1 MRRRLIIGERIM
13 YVDAETPLNC
23 VFAVKIRGTI
33 LLENLRVA
41 LTKIQQKHP
50 LLRTRIKEDSAGV
63 PHFVSSNSLSAIPL
77 RIVERLGDEDW
88 QQQSK
93 AEWKTLFDS
102 ESLPMARIVWIKGT
116 ECSELLLVCPHCIC
130 DGTGFVALM
139 SEMLQLLDHPEQELV
154 PYPPFNS
161 IEELLSSSFK
171 SSTAKVLKTKAFA
184 VLARLFFFFK
194 SSKTIHPKGEGY
206 LLHWKLT
213 AAETSA
219 LAGACKDAGVTM
231 HAALCVAFLEAFQL
245 VRGTKA
251 QGKVI
256 CPVDVR
262 HFVEEIKK
270 DALFAFAPIA
280 ELSLPKE
287 KVMDFWA
294 KATELKTE
302 LKKKTAAMKVHE
314 LLVMSEYFQG
324 SVNKMLK
331 HLKTTDGGHDLTLSN
346 MGRLGIAEHYDSF
359 EVETLYSPNVGFP
372 WRNANTLVVS
382 TFKERMDFAFL
393 SNASFLPEEEAKTI
407 RDQAMELLRT
417 HVMVSYA

>member
-23 VFAVKIRGTI
+23 VFGVKIRGTI
-33 LLENLRVA
+33 LLKNLRIA
-41 LTKIQQKHP
+41 LDKIQQKHP
-50 LLRTRIKEDSAGV
+50 LLRTRIEEDGAGV
-63 PHFVSSNSLSAIPL
+63 PHFVLSESLSAIPL
-77 RIVERLGDEDW
+77 KIVERFGDDDW

-93 AEWKTLFDS
+93 IEWKTMFDIA
-102 ESLPMARIVWIKGT
+102 SLPMASLVWIKG
-116 ECSELLLVCPHCIC
+116 EEVSELLLVCPHCIC

-139 SEMLQLLDHPEQELV
+139 SEILRLLDHPEQELV
-154 PYPPFNS
+154 PYLPFSS
-161 IEELLSSSFK
+161 IEELLSPSFT
-171 SSTAKVLKTKAFA
+171 STPGKVLKTKAFA
-184 VLARLFFFFK
+184 FLARLFFFFK
-194 SSKTIHPKGEGY
+194 SAKNIHPKGEAY

-213 AAETSA
+213 EAETSA
-219 LAGACKDAGVTM
+219 LAGACKDAGVTV
-231 HAALCVAFLEAFQL
+231 HSALCVAFLEAFQL

-287 KVMDFWA
+287 KGKDFWT

-302 LKKKTAAMKVHE
+302 LKKKIAAMKVHE
-314 LLVMSEYFQG
+314 LLVMSEYFHG

-331 HLKTTDGGHDLTLSN
+331 HLKATDGGHDITLSN
-346 MGRLGIAEHYDSF
+346 MGRLTIAAHYDSF
-359 EVETLYSPNVGFP
+359 ELETVYSPNVGFP
-372 WRNANTLVVS
+372 WRNANTLVLS
-382 TFKERMDFAFL
+382 TFEGRMDFAFL
-393 SNASFLPEEEAKTI
+393 SNDSFLPESEAKAI
-407 RDQAMELLRT
+407 RDQAMELLMA
-417 HVMVSYA
+417 HVMVNYA

>member
-23 VFAVKIRGTI
+23 VFVAKIKGTV
-33 LLENLRVA
+33 LLENLRIA
-41 LTKIQQKHP
+41 LEKIQQKHP
-50 LLRTRIKEDSAGV
+50 LLRTRIREDSAGV
-63 PHFVSSNSLSAIPL
+63 PHFVSSNSLSAIPM
-77 RIVERLGDEDW
+77 RIVERLTEEDW
-88 QQQSK
+88 QQESRV
-93 AEWKTLFDS
+93 EWKTLFDG
-102 ESLPMARIVWIKGT
+102 EALPMARLVWIKGS
-116 ECSELLLVCPHCIC
+116 EVSELLLVCPHCIC

-161 IEELLSSSFK
+161 IEELLSASFK
-171 SSTAKVLKTKAFA
+171 SSPVKVLKTKAFA
-184 VLARLFFFFK
+184 VLARLFFFFRSAK
-194 SSKTIHPKGEGY
+194 NIHPKGEGY
-206 LLHWKLT
+206 LLSWKLT
-213 AAETSA
+213 VTETSA
-219 LAGACKDAGVTM
+219 LAAACKDAGVTM

-251 QGKVI
+251 RGKVI

-262 HFVEEIKK
+262 HFVEEIKG

-287 KVMDFWA
+287 NEKDFWT

-302 LKKKTAAMKVHE
+302 LKRKISAMKMHE
-314 LLVMSEYFQG
+314 LLVMSEYFHG

-331 HLKTTDGGHDLTLSN
+331 HLKATDGGHDLTLSN
-346 MGRLGIAEHYDSF
+346 MGRLSIAENYDSF
-359 EVETLYSPNVGFP
+359 KVETLYSPNVGFP

-382 TFKERMDFAFL
+382 TFKKRMDFTFL
-393 SNASFLPEEEAKTI
+393 SNDSFLPEEEAKAI
-407 RDQAMELLRT
+407 RDQAMELLMA